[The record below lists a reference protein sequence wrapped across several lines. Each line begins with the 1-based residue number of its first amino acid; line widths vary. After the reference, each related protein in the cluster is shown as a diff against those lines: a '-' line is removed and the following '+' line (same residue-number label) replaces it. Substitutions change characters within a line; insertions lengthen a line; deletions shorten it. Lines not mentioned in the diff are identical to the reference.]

1 MTWMFIQHFLYVLF
15 TDHTPSR
22 PYLPVLVHHSI
33 SLWLHYCVVVPKN
46 DSKEGITLFAHP
58 VCSDRHSK
66 VTAFQPMP
74 MQSWVKPKLVV
85 DWPSHKN
92 PFNGKKTKNKNQD
105 STRTTCRSPCV
116 ILHFPKDN
124 LVQHFVHVM
133 WSDTARLP
141 IQANIRCLVWL
152 FKRTRTRLIL
162 QCK

>member
-92 PFNGKKTKNKNQD
+92 PFNGKKQK
-105 STRTTCRSPCV
+105 
-116 ILHFPKDN
+116 
-124 LVQHFVHVM
+124 
-133 WSDTARLP
+133 
-141 IQANIRCLVWL
+141 
-152 FKRTRTRLIL
+152 TRLHKNHL
-162 QCK
+162 QITLCDSPLSKRQSCAALRPCHVKWHCETSYSGKHQMSCMTV